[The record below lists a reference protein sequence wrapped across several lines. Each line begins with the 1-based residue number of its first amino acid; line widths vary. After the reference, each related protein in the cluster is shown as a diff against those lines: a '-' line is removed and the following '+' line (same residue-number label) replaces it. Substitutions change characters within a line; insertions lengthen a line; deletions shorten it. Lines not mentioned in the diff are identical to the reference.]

1 MPDISSPLSR
11 IFPLFFLLALFFTL
25 CPLSKRLEKSS
36 VKQIKKYWRDQ
47 WFEIMLATKAQY
59 IYDSYLLKYL
69 FMTGTS

>member
-1 MPDISSPLSR
+1 MPDISSPLST

-36 VKQIKKYWRDQ
+36 VKQIKKIL
-47 WFEIMLATKAQY
+47 EGSMLATKAQY
-59 IYDSYLLKYL
+59 IYDSYLLKYF